1 MDAWA
6 EYLFQPRV
14 AYGFAD
20 ETLGKIRKEFT
31 RTAPFA
37 LTAMVVRN
45 SCNFGVG
52 DVNGST

>member
-20 ETLGKIRKEFT
+20 ETLGKIRKEFI

-37 LTAMVVRN
+37 VTAMVVRN

>member
-20 ETLGKIRKEFT
+20 ETLGKIRNES
-31 RTAPFA
+31 TARHHLP
-37 LTAMVVRN
+37 
-45 SCNFGVG
+45 
-52 DVNGST
+52 